1 AMTVTMHFDGTLH
14 VVIASEAKQS
24 FTHKKRYL
32 LKGAYEKTYKK
43 KKFLYS
49 NTITRAPREYI
60 LKIQNMSAKK
70 TEAFICDTEN
80 KGFLME
86 FIESNITKRLI
97 PRGLSWFG
105 CMGGLSLVAF
115 MIQLGTGIFLMFS
128 FIPSAAE
135 AVSSIQRVSHS
146 VPYGWLIH
154 RIHAVGPHVMI
165 GMVISHMLRILFKGI
180 YRHPRELHW
189 VSGACLL
196 ILTFI
201 MYYTGYL
208 LSAGNHSN
216 HSVLSMTS
224 VYALHIAGI
233 PLTMGLFMGM
243 HFFMVRRTGIYE
255 PL

>member
-1 AMTVTMHFDGTLH
+1 MCRGGVTPPLRFAGQRHKCRATCSGLFDLAQKLYKAYVGFVETMNSKKSE
-14 VVIASEAKQS
+14 VILDE
-24 FTHKKRYL
+24 
-32 LKGAYEKTYKK
+32 
-43 KKFLYS
+43 
-49 NTITRAPREYI
+49 
-60 LKIQNMSAKK
+60 
-70 TEAFICDTEN
+70 TEN
-80 KGFLME
+80 KDFLRE
-86 FIESNITKRLI
+86 LIETNITRRLI
-97 PRGLSWFG
+97 PKGLSWFG
-105 CMGGLSLVAF
+105 CMGGLSLLAF
-115 MIQLGTGIFLMFS
+115 MIQLGTGVFLMFY
-128 FIPSAAE
+128 FIPSAGE
-135 AVSSIQRVSHS
+135 AIASIQRVSHS

-165 GMVISHMLRILFKGI
+165 GMVFSHMLRILFKGI